1 MLSDMRQ
8 YLSGLNVDVDQKR
21 YAMNFCKKMQY
32 LDELRDIAVQ
42 DTNNHVCTGYG
53 NVNSQICF
61 VFTDKKTYDIIK
73 PIINEILE
81 KFHIN
86 LWNIYITFINK
97 TQNEYSKKYSFLAN
111 EINAIGANLVFVF
124 DKDNAAYNEIINAFN
139 IRNITLPEKHFFID
153 MQKIISTET
162 EDRKM
167 LWSFFKYLINY
178 KEIEQEE

>member
-1 MLSDMRQ
+1 MLDDMRQ

-42 DTNNHVCTGYG
+42 DTNSHICTGYG

-97 TQNEYSKKYSFLAN
+97 TQDEYNKKYSFLAN

-124 DKDNAAYNEIINAFN
+124 DKDNVAYNEIINAFN
-139 IRNITLPEKHFFID
+139 VRNITLPEKHFFID